1 MPLDKT
7 QPRLDTLTLAAEGR
21 LFTDQT
27 SYFVGSELADTVKPA
42 QPPIEDAAE
51 DLTDDGRLEQGDP
64 NGPDDLF
71 AVVLTEAGA
80 ALRDEWSQE

>member
-7 QPRLDTLTLAAEGR
+7 QARMDALTLAAEGR
-21 LFTDQT
+21 LFTDQAD
-27 SYFVGSELADTVKPA
+27 YFVGSELADSVKPA
-42 QPPIEDAAE
+42 QPPIADAAD
-51 DLTDDGRLEQGDP
+51 DLSNDGDLQQGDQ

-80 ALRDEWSQE
+80 ALRDQWSQE

>member
-21 LFTDQT
+21 LFTDQD
-27 SYFVGSELADTVKPA
+27 YYYVGSELADSVKPA
-42 QPPIEDAAE
+42 HPQIGDAAN
-51 DLTDDGRLEQGDP
+51 DLTDDGDLEQGDQ

-80 ALRDEWSQE
+80 ALREQWSQE

>member
-1 MPLDKT
+1 MALDKT
-7 QPRLDTLTLAAEGR
+7 QPRLDTLSLAAEGR

-27 SYFVGSELADTVKPA
+27 DYFVGSELADTARPA
-42 QPPIEDAAE
+42 HPPIADAAD
-51 DLTDDGRLEQGDP
+51 DLTNDGDLQQGDQ

-80 ALRDEWSQE
+80 ALREQWSQE